1 MELPGY
7 EFKISDFL
15 DRITVIYGKT
25 NSGKSTIVKDILFRM
40 KDWFP
45 LVFIVSPTEPSNH
58 SYSSTVNPLLI
69 RTDFSST
76 ISDKKSLLDDLLE
89 LQEMKT
95 KMYEKASN
103 LDLLKRMY
111 EMAPKTE
118 MTERIKQ
125 ASDKAEVMI
134 EGSRDE
140 GTRERIRGSLNA
152 MLVQLYKA
160 HIVRNKRQYKGMNLS
175 EEEKYVL
182 KYADLN
188 PRVLLIMDDCAADLK
203 QFWNKTVFR
212 KIFYQGRHSNI
223 SALICCQDD
232 TDLPAPLR
240 KNVTIS
246 IFTRDTVF
254 VGYFEKTA
262 NGYSKKTR
270 QKVQEIATKAFTGHN
285 KVIYIESDKTERFFY
300 TYRAEPRSFVFGNP
314 SLLKLCERAKAD
326 RSSIDKTNAFYD
338 IFKL

>member
-1 MELPGY
+1 MELPSY
-7 EFKISDFL
+7 DFKVSDFL

-25 NSGKSTIVKDILFRM
+25 NSGKSTIVKDILYRM

-58 SYSSTVNPLLI
+58 SYSSTVSPLLI

-95 KMYEKASN
+95 KMYEKASA
-103 LDLLKRMY
+103 LPLLKQIYDMH
-111 EMAPKTE
+111 PKPE
-118 MTERIKQ
+118 MTKRIAQ
-125 ASDKAEVMI
+125 ATEKANTMI
-134 EGSRDE
+134 DGSKDE
-140 GTRERIRGSLNA
+140 GTKERVRGSLNA
-152 MLVQLYKA
+152 MLIQLYKA
-160 HIVRNKRQYKGMNLS
+160 HIVMNKRVYKRMTLD
-175 EEEKYVL
+175 EDQKYAV

-240 KNVTIS
+240 KNVTSS

-270 QKVQEIATKAFTGHN
+270 QKVQEIAAKAFTGHN

-300 TYRAEPRSFVFGNP
+300 TYRAEPRSFVFGTP

-326 RSSIDKTNAFYD
+326 RSAIDKSNAFYD